1 MCACSCPHL
10 SCCSPAFPQ
19 LPPAAAGCPLSLLLP
34 GRRHGLHNGTLVTE
48 FVLLGFSQSGSLQGP
63 LFWAV
68 LCVYLVA
75 LLGNSLIILLTLAD
89 SALHTPMYFFLRHF
103 SLAEVLYST
112 TVVPRMLGDLRS
124 SCPTIPLASCFTQ
137 LYFFALFGI
146 AECCLLAAMAYDRY
160 AAICRPLHYATLMNR
175 GACAGMV
182 GASYLMGVI
191 TGTSHSL
198 LIFTLPF
205 HGDNVIHHFLCDI
218 LPVLRLASASTFWG
232 EVGNLGITIAF
243 ILTPFLLIMASYVCI
258 LATILG
264 VSTAQ
269 GRRKI
274 FSTCSS
280 HLFVV
285 ILFYGTGTAAYMKP
299 QASSSQ
305 DTDQVLALFYTV
317 VTPMCNPFVYSLRN
331 KEVTGAMRRVMKKH
345 LWAS

>member
-1 MCACSCPHL
+1 M
-10 SCCSPAFPQ
+10 
-19 LPPAAAGCPLSLLLP
+19 GVD
-34 GRRHGLHNGTLVTE
+34 NGTAVTE
-48 FVLLGFSQSGSLQGP
+48 FVLLGFSEFGSLRGP
-63 LFWAV
+63 LFWGV
-68 LCVYLVA
+68 LCMYMVT
-75 LLGNSLIILLTLAD
+75 LLGNSLIIFLTLAD
-89 SALHTPMYFFLRHF
+89 SALHSPMYFFLGHF
-103 SLAEVLYST
+103 SLAEILYT
-112 TVVPRMLGDLRS
+112 TTIVPRMLRDLLS
-124 SCPTIPLASCFTQ
+124 SRPTIPLASCFTQ

-175 GACAGMV
+175 GACVGMV

-205 HGDNVIHHFLCDI
+205 QGDNIIHHFLCDI
-218 LPVLRLASASTFWG
+218 LPVLKLASASIFWG
-232 EVGNLGITIAF
+232 EVGILGNTIAF

-285 ILFYGTGTAAYMKP
+285 ILFYGTATVAYMKP
-299 QASSSQ
+299 QASSSR

-331 KEVTGAMRRVMKKH
+331 KEVTGAMRRVMKKY
-345 LWAS
+345 LCCS